1 MNNEK
6 NNGTTIYSTTIF
18 INSDSDAQEIS
29 EWEERL
35 NSILEQVPSKADLFK
50 PLIQFLVTAIS
61 PTKIYMM
68 QNEDSQKRSAYIDL
82 LIVISGKTEVS
93 FTELE
98 PILDIVYLKDQR
110 VSCSLH
116 NEGSVLE
123 GLRNGHIFYSL
134 NFIPENLVYD
144 DKVLS
149 YPVTS
154 QEALQKMKQKALEKF
169 MGYYYKASD
178 FYDSALSLSEIR
190 SSPITL

>member
-18 INSDSDAQEIS
+18 INSDSDAQEIRV
-29 EWEERL
+29 WNERL
-35 NSILEQVPSKADLFK
+35 NSVLQQVPSKADLFK
-50 PLIQFLVTAIS
+50 PIIQFLVTAIS

-68 QNEDSQKRSAYIDL
+68 QNEDSQRRSAYIDL
-82 LIVISGKTEVS
+82 LIVISGKAEVS

-154 QEALQKMKQKALEKF
+154 LEALQKMKQKALEKF
-169 MGYYYKASD
+169 MGYYYKG
-178 FYDSALSLSEIR
+178 F
-190 SSPITL
+190 